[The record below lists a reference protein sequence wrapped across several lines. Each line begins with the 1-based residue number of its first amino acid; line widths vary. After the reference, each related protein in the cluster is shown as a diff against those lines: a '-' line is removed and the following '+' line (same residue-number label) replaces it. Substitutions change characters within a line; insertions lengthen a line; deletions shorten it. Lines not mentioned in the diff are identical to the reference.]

1 MQNKNTLIII
11 LVIALAVVGFIAFKN
26 SAKAPIVDN
35 TPPTTMPTDGITGN
49 KNNKGDL
56 ISFSIW
62 QESKVHGIVSYRGTI
77 KGAYFFEANIL
88 IKILGA
94 NKQVL
99 KESNAM
105 ATTDWMTAEPVDFEG
120 NIDFTGLPTGRAY
133 IRIQND
139 NPSDMR
145 ENDKW
150 IDIPIIITQ

>member
-1 MQNKNTLIII
+1 MQNKNTLITL
-11 LVIALAVVGFIAFKN
+11 LVITLAVVGFIAFKN

-35 TPPTTMPTDGITGN
+35 VPPQTMPTDGITGN

-62 QESKVHGIVSYRGTI
+62 QESKVHGVVSYRGTI
-77 KGAYFFEANIL
+77 RGAYFFEANIL

-120 NIDFTGLPTGRAY
+120 NIDFTGFPTGRAY

-139 NPSDMR
+139 NASGLP
-145 ENDKW
+145 EHDKW
-150 IDIPIIITQ
+150 IDIPVIIQ

>member
-1 MQNKNTLIII
+1 MQHKNTLIII
-11 LVIALAVVGFIAFKN
+11 FVVALAVVGFIAFKN
-26 SAKAPIVDN
+26 SAKAPIIDN

-77 KGAYFFEANIL
+77 RGAYFFEANIG
-88 IKILGA
+88 IKILDA
-94 NKQVL
+94 DKKVL
-99 KESNAM
+99 KSSNAM
-105 ATTDWMTAEPVDFEG
+105 ATTDWMTAEPVYFEG

-139 NPSDMR
+139 NASGLP
-145 ENDKW
+145 EHDKW
-150 IDIPIIITQ
+150 IDIPVIIQ